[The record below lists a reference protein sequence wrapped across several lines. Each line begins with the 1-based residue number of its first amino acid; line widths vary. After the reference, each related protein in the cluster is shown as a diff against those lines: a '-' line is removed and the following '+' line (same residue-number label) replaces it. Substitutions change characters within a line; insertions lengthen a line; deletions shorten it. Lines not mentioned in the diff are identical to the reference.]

1 MKPVSFLLSLFS
13 YRMPF
18 LCKKPSVVARVL
30 CATQCPPHDV
40 FHFID
45 DYPCYYD
52 ACYFPQYHASIFAVC
67 AWLSASLEAHS
78 LNCCVHS
85 RLLSHITVTTNGSS
99 LCDQRPSH
107 FHFFL
112 DGVHFS
118 MPIAYVQSSTF
129 SFCRLH
135 HFHDLLLSKLSCQT
149 TSTQHDL
156 WTLTGINV
164 LVEEP
169 TWLHRDRTSYVTSL
183 SALTMSQLNDV
194 VNSLRLTSPQ
204 RKSDLVNVVLTD
216 FFEQRTCFW
225 YIVINSS
232 RPCAYSIS
240 QHFHDRYHNAVF

>member
-1 MKPVSFLLSLFS
+1 M
-13 YRMPF
+13 
-18 LCKKPSVVARVL
+18 
-30 CATQCPPHDV
+30 
-40 FHFID
+40 
-45 DYPCYYD
+45 
-52 ACYFPQYHASIFAVC
+52 
-67 AWLSASLEAHS
+67 SASLEAHS
-78 LNCCVHS
+78 LNCCVRS

-99 LCDQRPSH
+99 LCDQQPSH

-240 QHFHDRYHNAVF
+240 QHFHDRYHNAVFQAFRDLRPYNLFSTNVCVSAIDPPCEGVSDLWLYQSFDVMDSRLRRSSKEEILHSLHLIPSQISIG